1 MLLIDPLPVT
11 DRAMVAPLVLVLED
25 EELISLDLEFA
36 LADAGFTV
44 AVARS
49 CAEAADFLAD
59 QRPDVAI
66 LDVRLRDGEC
76 TAAAQKLLAQGVP
89 FIVHSAFVSSD
100 ADEVFRSGT
109 LVHKPAGTPDLVK
122 IFRELASGS

>member
-1 MLLIDPLPVT
+1 
-11 DRAMVAPLVLVLED
+11 MVAPLVLVLED

-59 QRPDVAI
+59 HRPDVAI

-76 TAAAQKLLAQGVP
+76 TVAARALLAQDVP

-100 ADEVFRSGT
+100 ADEVFRLGT
-109 LVHKPAGTPDLVK
+109 LVNKPAGTPDIVR
-122 IFRELASGS
+122 IVRDLASRS